1 MEKHILLFILSSLVS
16 FSQSEYKITSKK
28 RIPLKGNHLKLKSI
42 VNDSRCPQNVTC
54 AWAGEVSVVVE
65 VYKDK
70 KLVEEKTIVFN
81 AQNREEN
88 RTWFQQYY
96 CDQIEL
102 LSRKDCNHDIP
113 SLEHYEMQQNMQNLP
128 SYRLLVEVPMKECL
142 LQKSIDHAIWNPL
155 CAGTFLSYVRY
166 ILEIQQSCHV
176 VVM

>member
-1 MEKHILLFILSSLVS
+1 MKKLFILLFILSSLVS

-28 RIPLKGNHLKLKSI
+28 RIPLKGNHLKLKGI
-42 VNDSRCPQNVTC
+42 INDSRCPQNVTC

-102 LSRKDCNHDIP
+102 VSV
-113 SLEHYEMQQNMQNLP
+113 LP
-128 SYRLLVEVPMKECL
+128 YPKTGVTVDFKKKFIKINFE
-142 LQKSIDHAIWNPL
+142 D
-155 CAGTFLSYVRY
+155 
-166 ILEIQQSCHV
+166 
-176 VVM
+176 